1 MGCAVAACARL
12 KRRVAMPELPEVET
26 VRRGLAAQVVG
37 RRITK
42 VEVGRERTVR
52 RTSARSVIDGLTG
65 TTITAVNRRGKYL
78 LCPLDSGDELMMHLR
93 MSGRLLVS
101 PAGAERPPHT
111 HVVMHLAGKPAQE
124 LWFVDPRTFGEV
136 VVFDP
141 RNVAIELPEVAKM
154 GIDPIAD
161 GLSRKQ
167 FADVLA
173 RRSRQIKALLLDQH
187 VVAGIGNIYCDE
199 SLHLAGVRWDRRSD
213 AIAPREVTKLHT
225 AIMRVLGD
233 AIEAGGST
241 LADTQYVGVDGEGGW
256 FQLHHRVYDRAGQRC
271 LTCRKADIVRVAV
284 AGRGTHF
291 CPRCQH

>member
-1 MGCAVAACARL
+1 VGCVVRAEHDVAV
-12 KRRVAMPELPEVET
+12 PELPEVET

-93 MSGRLLVS
+93 MSGRLLVAAS
-101 PAGAERPPHT
+101 GEHRPPHT
-111 HVVMHLAGKPAQE
+111 HVVMHLAGEPAEE

-141 RNVAIELPEVAKM
+141 SNVAIELPELAKM

-161 GLSRKQ
+161 GLTRQQ
-167 FADVLA
+167 FADLLA

-213 AIAPREVTKLHT
+213 AITPREASKLHA
-225 AIMRVLGD
+225 AIMRVLGE

-241 LADTQYVGVDGEGGW
+241 LADTQYVGVDGVAGW

-291 CPRCQH
+291 CPRCQS

>member
-1 MGCAVAACARL
+1 
-12 KRRVAMPELPEVET
+12 MPELPEVET
-26 VRRGLAAQVVG
+26 VRRGLSAQVVG

-161 GLSRKQ
+161 GLTRKQ

-199 SLHLAGVRWDRRSD
+199 SLHLAGVRWDRPSD
-213 AIAPREVTKLHT
+213 AITPREVTKLHT
-225 AIMRVLGD
+225 AIMRVLGE

-241 LADTQYVGVDGEGGW
+241 LADSQYVGIDGEGGW

>member
-1 MGCAVAACARL
+1 
-12 KRRVAMPELPEVET
+12 MPELPEVET

-93 MSGRLLVS
+93 MSGRLLVAD
-101 PAGAERPPHT
+101 AGSERPPHT
-111 HVVMHLAGKPAQE
+111 HVVMHLAGEPAQE

-141 RNVAIELPEVAKM
+141 NNVAIELPEVSRL

-161 GLSRKQ
+161 GLTRKQ
-167 FADVLA
+167 FANVLA

-213 AIAPREVTKLHT
+213 AIQTREVTKLHT
-225 AIMRVLGD
+225 AIMRVLGE

>member
-1 MGCAVAACARL
+1 
-12 KRRVAMPELPEVET
+12 MPELPEVET
-26 VRRGLAAQVVG
+26 VRRGLEAQVVG

-65 TTITAVNRRGKYL
+65 ATITAVNRRGKYL

-93 MSGRLLVS
+93 MSGRLLVAA
-101 PAGAERPPHT
+101 AGAERPPHT
-111 HVVMHLAGKPAQE
+111 HVVMHLAGKPAEE

-141 RNVAIELPEVAKM
+141 RNVAVEIPEVAKM
-154 GIDPIAD
+154 GVDPIAD
-161 GLSRKQ
+161 GLTRKQ
-167 FADVLA
+167 FSEILS

-199 SLHLAGVRWDRRSD
+199 ALHLAGVRWDRRSD
-213 AIAPREVTKLHT
+213 EITPRETTKLHT
-225 AIMRVLGD
+225 AIMRVLGE

-271 LTCRKADIVRVAV
+271 LTCRKANIVRVAV

-291 CPRCQH
+291 CPRCQK

>member
-1 MGCAVAACARL
+1 
-12 KRRVAMPELPEVET
+12 MPELPEVET
-26 VRRGLAAQVVG
+26 VRRGLSSQVVG
-37 RRITK
+37 RRITQ
-42 VEVGRERTVR
+42 VEIGRERTVR

-93 MSGRLLVS
+93 MSGRVLIAS
-101 PAGAERPPHT
+101 AGAQRPPHT
-111 HVVMHLAGKPAQE
+111 HVVMHFAGKPAQE

-141 RNVAIELPEVAKM
+141 SNVAIELPEVAKM

-161 GLSRKQ
+161 GLTRQQ

-173 RRSRQIKALLLDQH
+173 GRSRQIKALLLDQH

-213 AIAPREVTKLHT
+213 AIKPREVTKLHT
-225 AIMRVLGD
+225 AIMRVLGE

-241 LADTQYVGVDGEGGW
+241 LADSQYVGIDGEGGW
-256 FQLHHRVYDRAGQRC
+256 FQLHHRVYNRAGQRC
-271 LTCRKADIVRVAV
+271 LTCGKSNIVRVTV

-291 CPRCQH
+291 CPCCQR

>member
-1 MGCAVAACARL
+1 
-12 KRRVAMPELPEVET
+12 MPELPEVET
-26 VRRGLAAQVVG
+26 VRNGLSAQVVG

-42 VEVGRERTVR
+42 VEIGRERTVR

-93 MSGRLLVS
+93 MSGRILIS

-111 HVVMHLAGKPAQE
+111 HVVMHLAGSPAQE

-141 RNVAIELPEVAKM
+141 QNVAVELPEVAKM

-161 GLSRKQ
+161 GLDRKQ
-167 FADVLA
+167 FADILR

-187 VVAGIGNIYCDE
+187 VIAGIGNIYCDE
-199 SLHLAGVRWDRRSD
+199 SLHLAGVRWNRASD
-213 AIAPREVTKLHT
+213 AITPREVSKLHA
-225 AIMRVLGD
+225 AIMRVLGE

-291 CPRCQH
+291 CPRCQS